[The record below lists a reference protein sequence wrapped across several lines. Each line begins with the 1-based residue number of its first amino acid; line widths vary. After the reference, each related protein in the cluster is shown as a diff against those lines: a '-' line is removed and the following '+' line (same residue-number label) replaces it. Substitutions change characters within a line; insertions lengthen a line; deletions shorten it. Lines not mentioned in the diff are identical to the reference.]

1 MLDYLLE
8 AFVTLFVTV
17 DPLGL
22 APLFIGLTAGMGPKD
37 RRQVALRA
45 TSIATAVLIVF
56 ALAGGK
62 LLALLGISLPSFRIA
77 GGLLLF
83 STAFQMVFS
92 QKEPRDKS
100 DADRAV
106 TLDHIRDIA
115 AFPLAIPLLAGPGA
129 ISASIL
135 AASKAPSVA
144 AFAGFIGLIVAV
156 MGIGL
161 AVFLMADPIDKRI
174 GETGRVVI
182 GRLLGLLLAALAV
195 QFVADGIRAIVAGA

>member
-1 MLDYLLE
+1 MVDYLLE

-22 APLFIGLTAGMGPKD
+22 APLFIGLTAGMSAAD
-37 RRQVALRA
+37 RRRVAFRA
-45 TSIATAVLIVF
+45 TAIAAAVLLFF
-56 ALAGGK
+56 AFAGGK
-62 LLALLGISLPSFRIA
+62 LLSLMGISLAAFRIA

-115 AFPLAIPLLAGPGA
+115 AFPLAIPLLSGPGA

-161 AVFLMADPIDKRI
+161 AVFLLADPIDKRI

-195 QFVADGIRAIVAGA
+195 QFVADGIRAIIAGA

>member
-45 TSIATAVLIVF
+45 TSIATAVLVVF

-62 LLALLGISLPSFRIA
+62 LLALLGISLPAFRIA

-161 AVFLMADPIDKRI
+161 AVFLLADPIDKRI

-195 QFVADGIRAIVAGA
+195 QFVADGIRAIIAGG

>member
-45 TSIATAVLIVF
+45 TSIATAVLVVF

-135 AASKAPSVA
+135 AASKAPSVT

-161 AVFLMADPIDKRI
+161 AVFLLADPIDKRI

-195 QFVADGIRAIVAGA
+195 QFVADGIRAIIAGA

>member
-22 APLFIGLTAGMGPKD
+22 APLFIGLTAGLGAED
-37 RRQVALRA
+37 RRRVAFRA
-45 TSIATAVLIVF
+45 TTIATGILVAF
-56 ALAGGK
+56 ALIGGK
-62 LLALLGISLPSFRIA
+62 LLALMGISLPAFRIA

-106 TLDHIRDIA
+106 TLDHVRDIA

-135 AASKAPSVA
+135 AASKAPSLAALA
-144 AFAGFIGLIVAV
+144 AFVGLIVVVAA
-156 MGIGL
+156 ICL
-161 AVFLMADPIDKRI
+161 SVFLAADPIDRRL
-174 GETGRVVI
+174 GETGRIVI

-195 QFVADGIRAIVAGA
+195 QFVADGVKAILGA

>member
-22 APLFIGLTAGMGPKD
+22 APLFIGLTAGMSATD
-37 RRQVALRA
+37 RRRIAVRA
-45 TSIATAVLIVF
+45 TSIAGVILLFF
-56 ALAGGK
+56 AFAGGK
-62 LLALLGISLPSFRIA
+62 LLSLMGISLAAFRIA

-106 TLDHIRDIA
+106 GVDHVRDIA

-129 ISASIL
+129 ISATIL
-135 AASKAPSVA
+135 AATKAPTWTHLG
-144 AFAGFIGLIVAV
+144 AFLGVVAV
-156 MGIGL
+156 VL
-161 AVFLMADPIDKRI
+161 AISLMVFLLADPIDRRI

-195 QFVADGIRAIVAGA
+195 QFVADGVKAIMAM

>member
-22 APLFIGLTAGMGPKD
+22 APLFIGLTAGLSTPD
-37 RRQVALRA
+37 RRKVAYRA
-45 TSIATAVLIVF
+45 TAIATTILVAF

-62 LLALLGISLPSFRIA
+62 LLALMGISLPAFRIA

-92 QKEPRDKS
+92 QKEPRDKT

-135 AASKAPSVA
+135 AASKAPSLPA
-144 AFAGFIGLIVAV
+144 YGAFFGLIAAV
-156 MGIGL
+156 MGL
-161 AVFLMADPIDKRI
+161 SLLVFLAAGPIDRRI
-174 GETGRVVI
+174 GETGRTVI

-195 QFVADGIRAIVAGA
+195 QFVADGVKAIWVG

>member
-62 LLALLGISLPSFRIA
+62 LLALLGISLPAFRIA

-161 AVFLMADPIDKRI
+161 AVFLLADPIDKRI

-195 QFVADGIRAIVAGA
+195 QFVADGIRAIIAGG

>member
-1 MLDYLLE
+1 MVDYLLE

-22 APLFIGLTAGMGPKD
+22 APLFIGLTAGMSAAD
-37 RRQVALRA
+37 RRRVAFRA
-45 TSIATAVLIVF
+45 TAIAAVVLLFF
-56 ALAGGK
+56 AFAGGK
-62 LLALLGISLPSFRIA
+62 LLSLMGISLAAFRIA

-83 STAFQMVFS
+83 YTAFQMVYS

-129 ISASIL
+129 ISATIL
-135 AASKAPSVA
+135 AATKAPTWPHLGGFLGLVA
-144 AFAGFIGLIVAV
+144 AVLGLS
-156 MGIGL
+156 L
-161 AVFLMADPIDKRI
+161 LVFLLADPIDRRI

-195 QFVADGIRAIVAGA
+195 QFVADGIKAILMG

>member
-1 MLDYLLE
+1 MLDFLLE

-22 APLFIGLTAGMGPKD
+22 APLFIGLTAGMGAAD
-37 RRQVALRA
+37 RRHVALRA
-45 TSIATAVLIVF
+45 TAIATVVLVLF
-56 ALAGGK
+56 ALVGAK
-62 LLALLGISLPSFRIA
+62 LLSLLGISLPAFRIA

-83 STAFQMVFS
+83 YTAFQMVFS

-129 ISASIL
+129 ISATIL
-135 AASKAPSVA
+135 AASKAPTLTA
-144 AFAGFIGLIVAV
+144 YGAFIGLIVAV
-156 MGIGL
+156 MGLGL
-161 AVFLMADPIDKRI
+161 LVFLAADPIDRRI

-195 QFVADGIRAIVAGA
+195 QFVADGIKAILIG

>member
-22 APLFIGLTAGMGPKD
+22 APLFIGLTAGMGQSD
-37 RRQVALRA
+37 RRKVAMRA
-45 TSIATAVLIVF
+45 TAIAGLVLLFF
-56 ALAGGK
+56 AFAGGK
-62 LLALLGISLPSFRIA
+62 LLSLMGISLAAFRIA

-83 STAFQMVFS
+83 YTAFQMVFS
-92 QKEPRDKS
+92 QKEQLDKS

-129 ISASIL
+129 ISATIL
-135 AASKAPSVA
+135 AATKAPSYLHLAAFLGLVA
-144 AFAGFIGLIVAV
+144 AVLGISLIVF
-156 MGIGL
+156 L
-161 AVFLMADPIDKRI
+161 AADPIDKRI

-195 QFVADGIRAIVAGA
+195 QFVADGVKAILIG

>member
-1 MLDYLLE
+1 MLDFLLE

-22 APLFIGLTAGMGPKD
+22 APLFIGLTVGATSAD
-37 RRQVALRA
+37 RRRVALRA
-45 TSIATAVLIVF
+45 TAIATAILVASSLF
-56 ALAGGK
+56 GGK
-62 LLALLGISLPSFRIA
+62 LLALMGISLPAFRIA

-92 QKEPRDKS
+92 QKEPRDKT

-106 TLDHIRDIA
+106 SLDHFRDIA

-135 AASKAPSVA
+135 AATKAPSPLALA
-144 AFAGFIGLIVAV
+144 AFVGLIVAV
-156 MGIGL
+156 MAIAL
-161 AVFLMADPIDKRI
+161 VVFLAADPIDRRI

-195 QFVADGIRAIVAGA
+195 QFVADGIRAILAS

>member
-1 MLDYLLE
+1 MLDFLLE

-22 APLFIGLTAGMGPKD
+22 APLFIGLTEGMSAAD
-37 RRQVALRA
+37 RRNVATRA
-45 TSIATAVLIVF
+45 TLIATGVLVFF

-62 LLALLGISLPSFRIA
+62 LLALLGISLPAFRIA

-83 STAFQMVFS
+83 YTAFQMVYS
-92 QKEPRDKS
+92 QKQPRDKS
-100 DADRAV
+100 DAERAV
-106 TLDHIRDIA
+106 TRDHIQNIA

-135 AASKAPSVA
+135 AASKAPDLA
-144 AFAGFIGLIVAV
+144 AWGAFFGLIVAV
-156 MGIGL
+156 MVL
-161 AVFLMADPIDKRI
+161 CLVVFLAAGPIDRRI

-195 QFVADGIRAIVAGA
+195 QFVADGVKAILGA

>member
-1 MLDYLLE
+1 MLDFLLE

-22 APLFIGLTAGMGPKD
+22 APLFIGLTAGLSASD
-37 RRQVALRA
+37 RRKVAYRA
-45 TSIATAVLIVF
+45 TAIATTILVVF

-62 LLALLGISLPSFRIA
+62 LLALMGISLPAFRIA

-92 QKEPRDKS
+92 QKEPRDKT

-106 TLDHIRDIA
+106 SLDHIRDIA

-135 AASKAPSVA
+135 AASKAPSLPA
-144 AFAGFIGLIVAV
+144 YGAFFGLIVAV
-156 MGIGL
+156 MGL
-161 AVFLMADPIDKRI
+161 SLLVFLAAGPIDRRI
-174 GETGRVVI
+174 GETGRTVI

-195 QFVADGIRAIVAGA
+195 QFVADGVKAIWIG

>member
-45 TSIATAVLIVF
+45 TSIATAVLVVF

-161 AVFLMADPIDKRI
+161 AVFLLADPIDKRI

-195 QFVADGIRAIVAGA
+195 QFVADGIRAIIAGG

>member
-22 APLFIGLTAGMGPKD
+22 APLFIGLTGGMSAAD
-37 RRQVALRA
+37 RRHVALRA
-45 TSIATAVLIVF
+45 TGIATAILVAF
-56 ALAGGK
+56 ALFGGK
-62 LLALLGISLPSFRIA
+62 LLMLMGISLPAFRIA

-129 ISASIL
+129 ISAAIL
-135 AASKAPSVA
+135 AASKAPSVPA
-144 AFAGFIGLIVAV
+144 YGAFVGLIILV
-156 MGIGL
+156 MAISL
-161 AVFLMADPIDKRI
+161 VVFLAAGPIDRRI
-174 GETGRVVI
+174 GETGRIVV

-195 QFVADGIRAIVAGA
+195 QFVADGVKAILAG

>member
-22 APLFIGLTAGMGPKD
+22 APLFVGLTTGLGPED
-37 RRQVALRA
+37 RRWVAYRA
-45 TSIATAVLIVF
+45 TAIATVVLVFF

-62 LLALLGISLPSFRIA
+62 LLALLGISFAAFRIA

-83 STAFQMVFS
+83 YTAFQMVYS
-92 QKEPRDKS
+92 QREPRDAS
-100 DADRAV
+100 DAERAV

-129 ISASIL
+129 I
-135 AASKAPSVA
+135 
-144 AFAGFIGLIVAV
+144 
-156 MGIGL
+156 
-161 AVFLMADPIDKRI
+161 
-174 GETGRVVI
+174 
-182 GRLLGLLLAALAV
+182 
-195 QFVADGIRAIVAGA
+195 

>member
-135 AASKAPSVA
+135 AASKAPSMT

-161 AVFLMADPIDKRI
+161 AVFLLADPIDKRI

-195 QFVADGIRAIVAGA
+195 QFVADGIRAIVAGG

>member
-22 APLFIGLTAGMGPKD
+22 APLFIGLTAGMGPSD
-37 RRQVALRA
+37 RRKVAIRA
-45 TSIATAVLIVF
+45 TAIAGMVLLFF
-56 ALAGGK
+56 AFAGGK
-62 LLALLGISLPSFRIA
+62 LLALMGISIAAFRIA

-83 STAFQMVFS
+83 YTAFQMVFS
-92 QKEPRDKS
+92 QKEQLDKS

-129 ISASIL
+129 ISATIL
-135 AASKAPSVA
+135 AATKAPSYLHLAAFLGLVA
-144 AFAGFIGLIVAV
+144 AVLGISLIVF
-156 MGIGL
+156 L
-161 AVFLMADPIDKRI
+161 AADPIDKRI

-195 QFVADGIRAIVAGA
+195 QFVADGVKAILVG

>member
-22 APLFIGLTAGMGPKD
+22 APLFIGLTAGLGADD
-37 RRQVALRA
+37 RRHVALRA
-45 TSIATAVLIVF
+45 TGIATGILVAF
-56 ALAGGK
+56 ALIGGK
-62 LLALLGISLPSFRIA
+62 LLALLGISLPAFRIA

-92 QKEPRDKS
+92 QKEPRDKT

-106 TLDHIRDIA
+106 TLDHVRDIA

-135 AASKAPSVA
+135 AASKAPSYTA
-144 AFAGFIGLIVAV
+144 LGAFVGLIVAV
-156 MGIGL
+156 MAICL
-161 AVFLMADPIDKRI
+161 AVFLAADPIDRRI
-174 GETGRVVI
+174 GETGRIVI

-195 QFVADGIRAIVAGA
+195 QFVADGVKAILAV

>member
-1 MLDYLLE
+1 MIDYLLE

-22 APLFIGLTAGMGPKD
+22 APLFIGLTAGMTSED
-37 RRQVALRA
+37 RRKVAWRA
-45 TSIATAVLIVF
+45 TAIATTILVAF

-62 LLALLGISLPSFRIA
+62 LLALMGISLPAFRIA

-92 QKEPRDKS
+92 QKEPRDKT

-135 AASKAPSVA
+135 AASKAPTLA
-144 AFAGFIGLIVAV
+144 AYGAFLGLIAAV
-156 MGIGL
+156 MALCL
-161 AVFLMADPIDKRI
+161 AVFVAAEPIDRRI
-174 GETGRVVI
+174 GETGRTVI

-195 QFVADGIRAIVAGA
+195 QFVADGVKAILAA

>member
-161 AVFLMADPIDKRI
+161 AVFLLADPIDKRI

-195 QFVADGIRAIVAGA
+195 QFVADGIRAIIAGG

>member
-1 MLDYLLE
+1 MLDFLLE

-22 APLFIGLTAGMGPKD
+22 APLFIGLTAGMSAAD
-37 RRQVALRA
+37 RRHVALRA
-45 TSIATAVLIVF
+45 TAIATVVLVLF
-56 ALAGGK
+56 ALVGAK
-62 LLALLGISLPSFRIA
+62 LLSLLGISLPAFRIA

-83 STAFQMVFS
+83 YTAFQMVFS

-129 ISASIL
+129 ISATIL
-135 AASKAPSVA
+135 AASKAPSLTA
-144 AFAGFIGLIVAV
+144 YGAFIGLIVAV
-156 MGIGL
+156 MGLGL
-161 AVFLMADPIDKRI
+161 LVFLAADPIDRRI

-195 QFVADGIRAIVAGA
+195 QFVADGIKAILIG

>member
-22 APLFIGLTAGMGPKD
+22 APLFIGLTEGMASAD
-37 RRQVALRA
+37 RRHVALRA
-45 TSIATAVLIVF
+45 TVIATLVLVFF

-62 LLALLGISLPSFRIA
+62 LLALLGISLPAFRIA

-106 TLDHIRDIA
+106 GLDHIRDIA

-135 AASKAPSVA
+135 AASKAPSLPAYA
-144 AFAGFIGLIVAV
+144 AFFGLIVAV
-156 MGIGL
+156 MGL
-161 AVFLMADPIDKRI
+161 CMAVFLAADPIDRRI

-195 QFVADGIRAIVAGA
+195 QFVADGVRAIVVG

>member
-22 APLFIGLTAGMGPKD
+22 APLFIGLTEGLDKTD
-37 RRQVALRA
+37 RRHVALRA
-45 TSIATAVLIVF
+45 TAIATTVLILF
-56 ALAGGK
+56 ALVGGK
-62 LLALLGISLPSFRIA
+62 LLALMGISLPAFRIA
-77 GGLLLF
+77 GGMLLF
-83 STAFQMVFS
+83 YTAFQMVFS
-92 QKEPRDKS
+92 QKEPRDKT

-129 ISASIL
+129 ISATIL
-135 AASKAPSVA
+135 AASKAPSLA
-144 AFAGFIGLIVAV
+144 AYGAFIGLVVAV
-156 MGIGL
+156 MGLGL
-161 AVFLMADPIDKRI
+161 LVFLAADQIGRRI

-195 QFVADGIRAIVAGA
+195 QFVADGIKAILTT

>member
-22 APLFIGLTAGMGPKD
+22 APLFIGLTEGMGSAD
-37 RRQVALRA
+37 RRRVAWRA
-45 TSIATAVLIVF
+45 TAIATTILVAF
-56 ALAGGK
+56 ALVGGK
-62 LLALLGISLPSFRIA
+62 LLALMGISLPAFRIA

-92 QKEPRDKS
+92 QKEPRDKT

-135 AASKAPSVA
+135 AASKAPSLA
-144 AFAGFIGLIVAV
+144 AYGAFLGLIAAV
-156 MGIGL
+156 MLLCL
-161 AVFLMADPIDKRI
+161 AVFLAAEPIDRRI
-174 GETGRVVI
+174 GETGRTVI

-195 QFVADGIRAIVAGA
+195 QFVADGIKAILAG

>member
-17 DPLGL
+17 DPFGL
-22 APLFIGLTAGMGPKD
+22 APLFIGLTAGVAAAD
-37 RRQVALRA
+37 RRRVAFRA
-45 TSIATAVLIVF
+45 TTIATIILLTF
-56 ALAGGK
+56 AMVGGK
-62 LLALLGISLPSFRIA
+62 LLALLGISLPAFRIA

-92 QKEPRDKS
+92 QKEPRDKT

-106 TLDHIRDIA
+106 SLDHIRDIA

-129 ISASIL
+129 ISAVIL
-135 AASKAPSVA
+135 AASKAPSPLA
-144 AFAGFIGLIVAV
+144 LGAFVGLIVAV
-156 MGIGL
+156 MAIAL
-161 AVFLMADPIDKRI
+161 VVFLAADPIDRRI
-174 GETGRVVI
+174 GETGRIVI

-195 QFVADGIRAIVAGA
+195 QFVADGVKAIWSA

>member
-22 APLFIGLTAGMGPKD
+22 APLFIGLTAGMGAAD
-37 RRQVALRA
+37 RRKVAYRA
-45 TSIATAVLIVF
+45 SAIATTILVTF

-62 LLALLGISLPSFRIA
+62 LLALMGISLPAFRIA

-83 STAFQMVFS
+83 ATAFQMVFS
-92 QKEPRDKS
+92 QKEPRDKT

-135 AASKAPSVA
+135 AASKAPSLTAYA
-144 AFAGFIGLIVAV
+144 AFLGLIVVV
-156 MGIGL
+156 MGLCL
-161 AVFLMADPIDKRI
+161 AVFLAAGPIDRRI
-174 GETGRVVI
+174 GETGRIVI

-195 QFVADGIRAIVAGA
+195 QFVADGVRAIWIG